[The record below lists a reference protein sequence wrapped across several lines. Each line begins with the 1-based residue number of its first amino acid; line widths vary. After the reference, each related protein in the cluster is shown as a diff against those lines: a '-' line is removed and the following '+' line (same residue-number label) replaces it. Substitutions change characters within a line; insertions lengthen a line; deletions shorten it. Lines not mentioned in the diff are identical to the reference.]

1 MSQRNV
7 VKFSCSCALLVQD
20 EATTMC
26 DLLLIFISLI
36 ASYYIDL
43 RFPQLSS
50 TSALSFNA
58 RPAFFYTKSFDYN
71 SVAIC
76 QSMLKLSH
84 FTV

>member
-1 MSQRNV
+1 MSQRTV

-20 EATTMC
+20 EATTMR

-50 TSALSFNA
+50 ASTLS
-58 RPAFFYTKSFDYN
+58 YSFINVDIKV
-71 SVAIC
+71 VATM
-76 QSMLKLSH
+76 MLS
-84 FTV
+84 

>member
-20 EATTMC
+20 EATTIC

-43 RFPQLSS
+43 RFPRLSS
-50 TSALSFNA
+50 ASTLSFNLIDL
-58 RPAFFYTKSFDYN
+58 FIQFINVDIKV
-71 SVAIC
+71 VATM
-76 QSMLKLSH
+76 MLS
-84 FTV
+84 